1 MKPESPSQTSLKS
14 DSISSPSLIYLA
26 NSMHKSSEWLNE
38 LREIHYVPYNSCNSL
53 TIYSYKYW
61 QSENKFLV
69 ATKANNLKEFCF
81 KSVLSANEDLSLDN
95 IDFLFSNRSS
105 VSSGNSNA
113 PEEEIDSTSMDE
125 KSTAHNE
132 LMYLE
137 PYVKIHQLS
146 KIKNEG
152 LISSIDV
159 LEIDNFSV
167 FVVSFALKRKPVE
180 KYFVQ
185 IYCDFETSDLEL
197 ILECCQEFELDS
209 MPHRV
214 SNISCVKYDDTHAH
228 TDQARTIEK
237 FLMINCSKRTN
248 IFFSIDIENRKFEKV
263 DKIENIFLEFEYENI
278 PDNCTSHD
286 MRHFDAINE
295 QSLNRRLTAIGC
307 QNGWLGVFLVDSAK
321 NELLNYWDYENDS
334 FITQLHFF
342 TTKSIQDWS
351 TIDTD
356 KIPIN
361 LLTLRSLEPT
371 RIFNNVLNYENNSD
385 DYQDLEIT
393 NLCDLVTSAIIYD
406 ATFSGYNS
414 IILGTFGKCVLFY
427 SPVPINLDDSG
438 NKTRPFRSQKFHY
451 EKKREFPFKHSVM
464 GLCKTQLT
472 GNGAFD
478 LVILTLN
485 GLSIW
490 QYCPERL
497 AELVNQKF
505 EENEQLYLDMINLAS
520 AKI

>member
-1 MKPESPSQTSLKS
+1 MKAESPSQASIKSNSL
-14 DSISSPSLIYLA
+14 SSLSLIYLA
-26 NSMHKSSEWLNE
+26 NSMHKSSEWLDE

-53 TIYSYKYW
+53 TVYSYKYW
-61 QSENKFLV
+61 KSENKFLV

-95 IDFLFSNRSS
+95 TDFVFSNRSS
-105 VSSGNSNA
+105 VSSTNSNPPDEFNA
-113 PEEEIDSTSMDE
+113 TSTDE
-125 KSTAHNE
+125 KSTSHNE

-137 PYVKIHQLS
+137 PHVKIHQFS

-159 LEIDNFSV
+159 LEIDNFSI

-185 IYCDFETSDLEL
+185 IYCDFETSNLEL

-214 SNISCVKYDDTHAH
+214 TNISCMNYDDTKS
-228 TDQARTIEK
+228 TQK
-237 FLMINCSKRTN
+237 FIMVNCSKRTN
-248 IFFSIDIENRKFEKV
+248 VFFSIDIKNRKFEKV
-263 DKIENIFLEFEYENI
+263 EKIENIFLEFEYENI

-286 MRHFDAINE
+286 MKYLEANNE
-295 QSLNRRLTAIGC
+295 HCVKRRLTAIGC
-307 QNGWLGVFLVDSAK
+307 QNGWLGVFVVDSTK
-321 NELLNYWDYENDS
+321 NELLDYWDYENDS

-351 TIDTD
+351 LIDTD

-361 LLTLRSLEPT
+361 LLVLRSLEPT

-385 DYQDLEIT
+385 DYQDLEI
-393 NLCDLVTSAIIYD
+393 NNFCDLVTSAIIYD

-414 IILGTFGKCVLFY
+414 IVLGTFGKYILFY
-427 SPVPINLDDSG
+427 SPIPINLEDSNHK
-438 NKTRPFRSQKFHY
+438 NKSFRNQKFHY

-464 GLCKTQLT
+464 GLCKTQLS

-505 EENEQLYLDMINLAS
+505 EENEQTYLNMISSLSSKN
-520 AKI
+520 